1 MHIISIR
8 PEPPGCGSV
17 IARFDIALTDSCRLY
32 GLKLVEKPDGR
43 RMTYSPQSGG
53 ARLATFTPALEE
65 EITRAAGVALG
76 GLNAH
81 DRATA

>member
-1 MHIISIR
+1 MKILSIR
-8 PEPPGCGSV
+8 PEPPGTGSV
-17 IARFDIALTDSCRLY
+17 IARFDIALTAECRLY
-32 GLKLVEKPDGR
+32 GLKLVQKPDGR

-53 ARLATFTPALEE
+53 SRLATFTPALAE

-81 DRATA
+81 DRSTD

>member
-1 MHIISIR
+1 MR

-43 RMTYSPQSGG
+43 RMTYSPQSGV
-53 ARLATFTPALEE
+53 RLATFTPALAE
-65 EITRAAGVALG
+65 EITRAASVALG
-76 GLNAH
+76 GLNAY
-81 DRATA
+81 DRTTA